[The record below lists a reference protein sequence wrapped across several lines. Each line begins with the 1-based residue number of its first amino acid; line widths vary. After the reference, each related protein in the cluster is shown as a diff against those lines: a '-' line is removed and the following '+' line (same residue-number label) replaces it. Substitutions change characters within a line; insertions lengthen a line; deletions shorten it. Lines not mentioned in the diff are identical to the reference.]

1 MLKRLGGGKVIIVD
15 ENPDIVAE
23 KHTFATAFNT
33 IYKDIIDYKRT
44 NTGIGKV
51 IFDSSKNLR
60 AVVTTSGETIPGK
73 VVNVIAPHRAPA
85 LLTDP
90 ILGLADGSGWVPVDP
105 LTYETT
111 QRAAS
116 GIHVIGDSCAAPAQP
131 KSGHMAN
138 SQAKVCADAI
148 VRYLSGLNPLKDN
161 DRTLNITTNSAC
173 YSPITYS
180 EASWLTANY
189 RYDLTKKQMVL
200 TTLTPGE
207 APKWD
212 GENFEDMFT
221 WASNLF
227 TDSFT

>member
-1 MLKRLGGGKVIIVD
+1 ML
-15 ENPDIVAE
+15 
-23 KHTFATAFNT
+23 
-33 IYKDIIDYKRT
+33 T
-44 NTGIGKV
+44 NSDGW
-51 IFDSSKNLR
+51 
-60 AVVTTSGETIPGK
+60 AP
-73 VVNVIAPHRAPA
+73 VN
-85 LLTDP
+85 
-90 ILGLADGSGWVPVDP
+90 P

-111 QRAAS
+111 QLAGS
-116 GIHVIGDSCAAPAQP
+116 GIHVIGDSCTAPEQP

-148 VRYLSGLNPLKDN
+148 VRHLLVKTNPLD
-161 DRTLNITTNSAC
+161 DLERTRNITTNSAC

-189 RYDLTKKQMVL
+189 RYDLTSKKMVL
-200 TTLTPGE
+200 ATPAPGE